1 MVTCLEPGSRSIFE
15 VGVFLGFS
23 FFFESIVLIVN
34 FCHSKQW
41 TWLIA
46 TLVWGFSL
54 EVHSQDA
61 RVRLPSITVQE
72 EQHIDAMRV
81 HKAHHFEAK
90 PQAVAP
96 SSRPT
101 VTPSSA
107 SLTAHPCAYESE
119 IAKKPPFKTV
129 SLTFDDGPSP
139 ERTEF
144 ILSILEKYNIPATFF
159 LIGEKVKKH
168 PDLVERIAKS
178 GHHLMGNHSWQHPNF
193 HEIDVDQQER
203 EIAQTQQAVQLYTA
217 EKYFRYPY
225 GNSTCESREQLHQL
239 GYKIVG
245 WHIDSCD
252 WAFDKTGSVSE
263 HDAQIC
269 EVKAHNTSS
278 FIDHTLEAIRERGG
292 GIVLLHDIHPNTL
305 KQLEALI
312 VRLQR
317 EEFHFERLDG
327 AAFEAFLN

>member
-1 MVTCLEPGSRSIFE
+1 M
-15 VGVFLGFS
+15 
-23 FFFESIVLIVN
+23 N

-41 TWLIA
+41 SWLVA
-46 TLVWGFSL
+46 VWCWGFYL
-54 EVHSQDA
+54 EAHTQDA
-61 RVRLPSITVQE
+61 QVRLPSNTVQE
-72 EQHIDAMRV
+72 EQHIDVLRG

-90 PQAVAP
+90 TQAVV
-96 SSRPT
+96 SGSRPALS
-101 VTPSSA
+101 PPSA
-107 SLTAHPCAYESE
+107 SWTAHPCAYDSD
-119 IAKKPPFKTV
+119 IAKKPPFKIV

-144 ILSILEKYNIPATFF
+144 ILSILEKYNIPASFF

-178 GHHLMGNHSWQHPNF
+178 GRHLIGNHSWQHPNF
-193 HEIDVDQQER
+193 HDIDVDQQER
-203 EIAQTQQAVQLYTA
+203 EIAQTQQALQLYTA

-225 GNSTCESREQLHQL
+225 GNSTCESREQLHHL

-263 HDAQIC
+263 RDAQIC
-269 EVKAHNTSS
+269 EVKLHNTNN
-278 FIDHTLEAIRERGG
+278 FIDHTLDAIRERGG

-317 EEFHFERLDG
+317 EEFHFERLDSL
-327 AAFEAFLN
+327 AFEALLN